1 MRTNHNVVHTLM
13 RRAALAVVAFAI
25 AALTTSAAAAQSK
38 TPAKGAGK
46 VDIAL
51 TQPTTIKSG
60 ENQFAV
66 MVKGADGKPIA
77 DADVSVLFV
86 MPAMPAMKMPEMR
99 NEVKLKPAGEGK
111 YTGSG
116 NVPMAGKW
124 NVTVSVKKDGKVL
137 GQKKQ
142 TVTAK

>member
-1 MRTNHNVVHTLM
+1 M
-13 RRAALAVVAFAI
+13 RRAALAVGALVMAAFA
-25 AALTTSAAAAQSK
+25 TSAAAAQSK
-38 TPAKGAGK
+38 TMSKPASK

-51 TQPTTIKSG
+51 TQPATVRSG
-60 ENQFAV
+60 ENQFEV

-86 MPAMPAMKMPEMR
+86 MPAMKEMKMPEMR
-99 NEVKLKPAGEGK
+99 NEVKLKPAGECK

-116 NVPMAGKW
+116 SVPVADKW
-124 NVTVSVKKDGKVL
+124 TVTISAKKDGKVL

-142 TVTAK
+142 AVTGQ